1 MQGREPAAT
10 ALPAQG
16 RAAYGTTEAQT
27 DASLSWQKG
36 KAVAGLRLVA
46 ETQTTLHNQLL
57 EGAGEA
63 G

>member
-1 MQGREPAAT
+1 MR
-10 ALPAQG
+10 
-16 RAAYGTTEAQT
+16 
-27 DASLSWQKG
+27 
-36 KAVAGLRLVA
+36 RLAIDDRVA

>member
-1 MQGREPAAT
+1 MR
-10 ALPAQG
+10 
-16 RAAYGTTEAQT
+16 
-27 DASLSWQKG
+27 
-36 KAVAGLRLVA
+36 RLAIDDRRVA